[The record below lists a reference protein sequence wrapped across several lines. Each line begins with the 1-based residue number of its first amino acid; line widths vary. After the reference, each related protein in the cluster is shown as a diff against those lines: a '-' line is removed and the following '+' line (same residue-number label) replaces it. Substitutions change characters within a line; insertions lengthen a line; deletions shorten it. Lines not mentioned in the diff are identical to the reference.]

1 MEQEIS
7 TDEIRQALRE
17 YLAGHDSLAD
27 VRAVAEASQPTAG
40 QPTAGQP
47 TAGQPTAGPPTPAPV
62 PAGPPPFD
70 PDVWR
75 GMARD
80 LGAGGLAVPVEY
92 GGLGL
97 GLRAV
102 TGALFEAG
110 CVLYPGPLRSTIAA
124 AVALSAAAREAD
136 VGPVGPGRP
145 VATALAAIAS
155 GAATAALAVPAGD
168 VAGGC
173 GVIAD
178 GPLLRGTARAV
189 PHGASADL
197 LVAAAV
203 AAGRPALILV
213 SPADL
218 ATAPRVILTG
228 TDFSCGYADI
238 VLDAVPG
245 AVLSADPRTVSR
257 VLDLAQ
263 VLTAAEQVG
272 TAAGALSRT
281 LEYLKVREQ
290 YGRPIGAYQA
300 VQHRC
305 ADLAVHIEAASA
317 LVELAAAAADS
328 GDGELLA
335 RVGLLARAAASE
347 VSVAAAD
354 AMVHLHGGIGF
365 TWEHEA
371 HLFFRRART
380 TASWFGTVPQL
391 RAEAARRDC
400 FALITQ
406 WAGTEALDGA
416 KPQI

>member
-7 TDEIRQALRE
+7 TGEIRQAVRE

-27 VRAVAEASQPTAG
+27 VRAVAAASQPTVG

-47 TAGQPTAGPPTPAPV
+47 TAGQPTGAPPAPV
-62 PAGPPPFD
+62 PPPFD
-70 PDVWR
+70 LDVWR

-80 LGAGGLAVPVEY
+80 LGAGGLAVPVGY

-97 GLRAV
+97 GLQAV

-110 CVLYPGPLRSTIAA
+110 RVLYPGPLRSTIAA
-124 AVALSAAAREAD
+124 AVALAVPAAD
-136 VGPVGPGRP
+136 VG
-145 VATALAAIAS
+145 
-155 GAATAALAVPAGD
+155 
-168 VAGGC
+168 GGC
-173 GVIAD
+173 GVTAD
-178 GPLLRGTARAV
+178 GPLLRGTARVV

-197 LVAAAV
+197 LVAVGA

-213 SPADL
+213 SPTDL
-218 ATAPRVILTG
+218 ATAARVILAG
-228 TDFSCGYADI
+228 ADFSCGYADI

-245 AVLSADPRTVSR
+245 TVVSADPAAVAR

-281 LEYLKVREQ
+281 LDYLKVREQ

-317 LVELAAAAADS
+317 LVELAAAAADG

-406 WAGTEALDGA
+406 WAGAEALDGA
-416 KPQI
+416 KPLI

>member
-7 TDEIRQALRE
+7 TGEIRQAVRE
-17 YLAGHDSLAD
+17 YMAGHDSLAD
-27 VRAVAEASQPTAG
+27 VRAVAAASQPTVG

-47 TAGQPTAGPPTPAPV
+47 TAGQPTGAPPAPV
-62 PAGPPPFD
+62 PPPFD
-70 PDVWR
+70 LDVWR

-80 LGAGGLAVPVEY
+80 LGAGGLAVPVGY

-97 GLRAV
+97 GLQAV

-110 CVLYPGPLRSTIAA
+110 RVLYPGPLRSTIAA
-124 AVALSAAAREAD
+124 AVALSAAAAGAD
-136 VGPVGPGRP
+136 VGQADVGQPA
-145 VATALAAIAS
+145 ATALTAIAS
-155 GAATAALAVPAGD
+155 GAATAALAVPAAD
-168 VAGGC
+168 VGGGC
-173 GVIAD
+173 GVTAD
-178 GPLLRGTARAV
+178 GPLLRGTARVV

-197 LVAAAV
+197 LVAVGA

-213 SPADL
+213 SPTDL
-218 ATAPRVILTG
+218 ATAARVILAG
-228 TDFSCGYADI
+228 ADFSCGYADI

-245 AVLSADPRTVSR
+245 TVVSADPATVAR

-281 LEYLKVREQ
+281 LDYLKVREQ

-317 LVELAAAAADS
+317 LVELAAAAADG

-406 WAGTEALDGA
+406 WAGAEALDGA
-416 KPQI
+416 KPLI

>member
-7 TDEIRQALRE
+7 TGEIRQALRE

-27 VRAVAEASQPTAG
+27 IRAVAEAGRPTA
-40 QPTAGQP
+40 
-47 TAGQPTAGPPTPAPV
+47 V
-62 PAGPPPFD
+62 PPPFD

-75 GMARD
+75 AMARD
-80 LGAGGLAVPVEY
+80 LGAGGLAVPAEY
-92 GGLGL
+92 GGLGV

-110 CVLYPGPLRSTIAA
+110 RVLYPGPLRSTIAA
-124 AVALSAAAREAD
+124 AVALSAAAAEAD
-136 VGPVGPGRP
+136 VGQLA
-145 VATALAAIAS
+145 ATALAAIA
-155 GAATAALAVPAGD
+155 GGEATAALAVSAAD
-168 VAGGC
+168 VGGGC
-173 GVIAD
+173 GVTAD
-178 GPLLRGTARAV
+178 GPRLRGTARAV

-197 LVAAAV
+197 LVAVGV
-203 AAGRPALILV
+203 AEGRPALVLV

-218 ATAPRVILTG
+218 ATAPRAVLAG

-238 VLDAVPG
+238 VLDAVP
-245 AVLSADPRTVSR
+245 ATLVSADPGTVSR

-281 LEYLKVREQ
+281 LDYLKVREQ

-317 LVELAAAAADS
+317 LVELAAAAADG
-328 GDGELLA
+328 GDTELLA

-371 HLFFRRART
+371 HLFFRRARS

-400 FALITQ
+400 FGLITQ

-416 KPQI
+416 KRTI

>member
-7 TDEIRQALRE
+7 TGEIRQALRE
-17 YLAGHDSLAD
+17 YLTGHDSLAD
-27 VRAVAEASQPTAG
+27 IRAVAAAAQSAAEETAAQATAAEATGGRLTA
-40 QPTAGQP
+40 
-47 TAGQPTAGPPTPAPV
+47 V
-62 PAGPPPFD
+62 PPPFD

-75 GMARD
+75 AMARD
-80 LGAGGLAVPVEY
+80 LGAGGLAVPVGY

-97 GLRAV
+97 GLHAV

-110 CVLYPGPLRSTIAA
+110 RVLYPGPLRSTIAA
-124 AVALSAAAREAD
+124 AMALSAAVGEAD
-136 VGPVGPGRP
+136 GGQPDLGRP
-145 VATALAAIAS
+145 AAAALAAIAS
-155 GAATAALAVPAGD
+155 GAATAALAVPPGD
-168 VAGGC
+168 VGGGC
-173 GVIAD
+173 GVTAD

-197 LVAAAV
+197 LVAAGA
-203 AAGRPALILV
+203 AAGGPALILV

-218 ATAPRVILTG
+218 ATAPRVVLAG

-245 AVLSADPRTVSR
+245 TVLCADPGTVAR

-281 LEYLKVREQ
+281 LDYLKVREQ

-317 LVELAAAAADS
+317 LVELAAAAADG
-328 GDGELLA
+328 GDSELLA

-371 HLFFRRART
+371 HLFFRRARM

-391 RAEAARRDC
+391 RVEAARRDC

-406 WAGTEALDGA
+406 WAGTKALDGA
-416 KPQI
+416 KSLI

>member
-7 TDEIRQALRE
+7 TGEIRQALRE
-17 YLAGHDSLAD
+17 YLTGHDSLAD
-27 VRAVAEASQPTAG
+27 IRAVAAAGQPAATQATAAQATAAQPTAI
-40 QPTAGQP
+40 
-47 TAGQPTAGPPTPAPV
+47 
-62 PAGPPPFD
+62 PPPFD

-80 LGAGGLAVPVEY
+80 LGAGGLAVPVGY
-92 GGLGL
+92 GGLGI
-97 GLRAV
+97 GLQAV

-110 CVLYPGPLRSTIAA
+110 RVLYPGPLRSTIAA
-124 AVALSAAAREAD
+124 AVALSATVGEAD
-136 VGPVGPGRP
+136 AGQPDLGQPA
-145 VATALAAIAS
+145 ATALVAIAS

-168 VAGGC
+168 VGGGC
-173 GVIAD
+173 GVTAD

-197 LVAAAV
+197 LVAAGA
-203 AAGRPALILV
+203 AAGGPALILV

-218 ATAPRVILTG
+218 ATAPRVVLAG

-245 AVLSADPRTVSR
+245 TVLCADPGTVAR

-281 LEYLKVREQ
+281 LDYLKVREQ

-317 LVELAAAAADS
+317 LVELAAAAAD
-328 GDGELLA
+328 GDDSELLA

-371 HLFFRRART
+371 HLFFRRARV
-380 TASWFGTVPQL
+380 TASWFGTVSQL

-416 KPQI
+416 KSLI

>member
-7 TDEIRQALRE
+7 TGEIRQALRE
-17 YLAGHDSLAD
+17 YLAGHDSLAE
-27 VRAVAEASQPTAG
+27 VRAVAEAVRPTAG
-40 QPTAGQP
+40 R
-47 TAGQPTAGPPTPAPV
+47 PTPV
-62 PAGPPPFD
+62 PPPFD

-80 LGAGGLAVPVEY
+80 LGAGGLAVPVTY

-97 GLRAV
+97 GLQAV

-110 CVLYPGPLRSTIAA
+110 RVLYPGPLRSTIAA
-124 AVALSAAAREAD
+124 AVALSAAAAEAD
-136 VGPVGPGRP
+136 VGQPA
-145 VATALAAIAS
+145 ATALAAIAS
-155 GAATAALAVPAGD
+155 GGATAALAVPAD
-168 VAGGC
+168 DIGGAC
-173 GVIAD
+173 GVTAD

-189 PHGASADL
+189 AHGASADL
-197 LVAAAV
+197 LVAVGEAV
-203 AAGRPALILV
+203 GRPALILV

-218 ATAPRVILTG
+218 ATAPRVILAG
-228 TDFSCGYADI
+228 ADFSCGYADI

-245 AVLSADPRTVSR
+245 AVVSADPQTVAR
-257 VLDLAQ
+257 ALDLAQ

-281 LEYLKVREQ
+281 LDYLKVREQ

-317 LVELAAAAADS
+317 LVELAAAAADA

-371 HLFFRRART
+371 HLFFRRARS

-416 KPQI
+416 KSHI

>member
-27 VRAVAEASQPTAG
+27 IRAVADAG
-40 QPTAGQP
+40 QPP
-47 TAGQPTAGPPTPAPV
+47 DVPPA
-62 PAGPPPFD
+62 FD

-97 GLRAV
+97 GLQAV

-110 CVLYPGPLRSTIAA
+110 RVLYPGPLRSTIAA
-124 AVALSAAAREAD
+124 AVALSATAAEAD
-136 VGPVGPGRP
+136 VGPP
-145 VATALAAIAS
+145 AAAALAAIAN
-155 GAATAALAVPAGD
+155 GEATAALAVPAGD
-168 VAGGC
+168 VGGGC
-173 GVIAD
+173 GVTAD
-178 GPLLRGTARAV
+178 GPRLRGTARAV

-197 LVAAAV
+197 LVAVGA
-203 AAGRPALILV
+203 AAGRPALVLV

-218 ATAPRVILTG
+218 ATAPRAVLAG

-245 AVLSADPRTVSR
+245 TVVSNDPGTVSR

-281 LEYLKVREQ
+281 LDYLKVREQ

-317 LVELAAAAADS
+317 LVELAAAAADG
-328 GDGELLA
+328 GDSELLA

-371 HLFFRRART
+371 HLFFRRARS

-416 KPQI
+416 KRLI